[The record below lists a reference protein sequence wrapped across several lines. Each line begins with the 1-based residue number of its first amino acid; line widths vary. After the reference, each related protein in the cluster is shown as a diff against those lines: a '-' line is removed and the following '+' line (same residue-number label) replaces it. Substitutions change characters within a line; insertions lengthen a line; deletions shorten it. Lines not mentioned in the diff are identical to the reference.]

1 MTNQPVSDGSRA
13 RAGNADWLLVFAAG
27 LLALAHGALAQSSPS
42 AEATP
47 TFKTGTTNVIVDVVV
62 TGRHRA
68 PVKGLTRDSFSILED
83 GHVEPVVSFESH
95 PSESIVTA
103 GTSPTLPTGAYTNM
117 QSGSGSDTVDVLLI
131 DALNTPTE
139 AQASSHQKLVAF
151 LATLPANKP
160 VAIFLL
166 DTQLQLLEDF
176 TTDHTA
182 LLAAVNQF
190 TSSPRKSAL
199 LKTTRQTGEQIKE
212 EDDKVSFFNGFT
224 DPAMHAV
231 GEQLRE
237 KLQQFNA
244 EQDSSSD
251 SIRVQYTLAA
261 FDQLGRY
268 LSGMPGRKNV
278 IWLSGSFPLAIL
290 PDPHLNNSFAASRDF
305 SAQVDR
311 TASLLANARVALYP
325 IDARGVLTQSLS
337 NPSVSASSTARLS
350 EAESDDFTRHAQE
363 QMSQE
368 KVAEATGGKAIYNT
382 NDLKGALAEVDQDG
396 SYYYTLVYA
405 PSDKP
410 QDGKVRN
417 IEVRVKPGNYHL
429 SYRRTYAPAAVSQQT
444 NSFAMLMRHKTIA
457 STQIPFAFS
466 PLRVAT
472 LPATA
477 PLVGNNPNVPRPVV
491 RYSLDYDVDVTP
503 LVLTAS
509 SDGVLHGSTTLLTIA
524 YDRDGKALNS
534 ISSTLRI
541 NVPPAD
547 YQRFMKQGIHY
558 HEQLDLPMQ
567 SAWLR
572 AGILD
577 PSSGLVGSL
586 EVPISVSQSNPSH

>member
-1 MTNQPVSDGSRA
+1 MTDQPVSDGSRV
-13 RAGNADWLLVFAAG
+13 RTGNANWLLPFAAG
-27 LLALAHGALAQSSPS
+27 LLALAHGAFAQSSPS
-42 AEATP
+42 VDGTP

-62 TGRHRA
+62 TGRHRT

-95 PSESIVTA
+95 PSESITTA
-103 GTSPTLPTGAYTNM
+103 ETSSALPTGAYTNM
-117 QSGSGSDTVDVLLI
+117 QPGSGSDTVDVLLI

-139 AQASSHQKLVAF
+139 AQAASHQKLVAF

-160 VAIFLL
+160 IAIFLL
-166 DTQLQLLEDF
+166 DTKLQLLEDF

-212 EDDKVSFFNGFT
+212 EDDKVAFALALK
-224 DPAMHAV
+224 PELQPL
-231 GEQLRE
+231 GEQMRE

-244 EQDSSSD
+244 ERDSFTD
-251 SIRVQYTLAA
+251 SLRVRNTLEA

-268 LSGMPGRKNV
+268 LSGMSGRKNV
-278 IWLSGSFPLAIL
+278 IWLSGSFPLSIL
-290 PDPHLNNSFAASRDF
+290 PDANLKNSFAASRDF
-305 SAQVDR
+305 SAQVDH

-325 IDARGVLTQSLS
+325 IDVRGILFQSLS
-337 NPSVSASSTARLS
+337 SPAFAASSTQRLS
-350 EAESDDFTRHAQE
+350 EAESDDFTRQAQE

-368 KVAEATGGKAIYNT
+368 KVALATGGKAIYNT
-382 NDLKGALAEVDQDG
+382 NDLKGALAEVDRDG

-405 PSDKP
+405 PSGKL
-410 QDGKVRN
+410 QDDKVRS
-417 IEVRVKPGNYHL
+417 IEVRVKPKGYHL
-429 SYRRTYAPAAVSQQT
+429 SYRRTYVAADVSRQT
-444 NSFAMLMRHKTIA
+444 NNFALLMQHNTLS

-466 PLRVAT
+466 PLREAT
-472 LPATA
+472 QPATS
-477 PLVGNNPNVPRPVV
+477 PLVGSNPNARRPVV

-524 YDRDGKALNS
+524 YDRAGKALNS
-534 ISSTLRI
+534 ISNTLRI
-541 NVPPAD
+541 NVPSAD

-558 HEQLDLPMQ
+558 HEQLDLPVQ

-577 PSSGLVGSL
+577 SSSGRVGSL
-586 EVPISVSQSNPSH
+586 EVAISVSQSNPSH